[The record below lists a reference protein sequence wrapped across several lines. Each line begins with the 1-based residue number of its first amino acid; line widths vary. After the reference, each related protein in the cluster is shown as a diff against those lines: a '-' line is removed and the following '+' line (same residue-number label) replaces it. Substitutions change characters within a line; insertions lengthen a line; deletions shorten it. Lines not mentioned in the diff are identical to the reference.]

1 MAELT
6 RAILEARVRVSVADW
21 RAAIKAA
28 CQPLLDAGAIEE
40 RYVQRCI
47 EIVQAQGPYIVLAPG
62 LALAHARPEDG
73 VNRLCLAAI
82 TLREP
87 VRFGHPDNDPV
98 EVVFAF
104 GSPDADEHVGL
115 LTALAGRIQAGL
127 DRELRAVTS
136 DAEARKL
143 LEPLGGG
150 GKHCLLFRRPAT

>member
-62 LALAHARPEDG
+62 LALAHARPED
-73 VNRLCLAAI
+73 LSLI
-82 TLREP
+82 
-87 VRFGHPDNDPV
+87 H
-98 EVVFAF
+98 
-104 GSPDADEHVGL
+104 
-115 LTALAGRIQAGL
+115 I
-127 DRELRAVTS
+127 
-136 DAEARKL
+136 
-143 LEPLGGG
+143 
-150 GKHCLLFRRPAT
+150 